1 MNVARRATL
10 ALISVTAVALMA
22 TGCSKGTAAA
32 GPTPTP
38 SASAR
43 PSSPARV
50 KILAPA
56 DGAVIHSSTV
66 TIRVKLT
73 GAKIVPATTTHLVPT
88 EGHLHVYLDNQI
100 AGMNFQLTD
109 QIGNLT
115 PGMHVL
121 RVEFVASDHLPW
133 DPRVFSQ
140 VAFEVQS

>member
-1 MNVARRATL
+1 MNVPRRGL
-10 ALISVTAVALMA
+10 AAAVALA
-22 TGCSKGTAAA
+22 ALALVASACAKGSSAAN
-32 GPTPTP
+32 PSPTP
-38 SASAR
+38 SSR

-50 KILAPA
+50 IIVSPTN
-56 DGAVIHSSTV
+56 GQVIHGSTV
-66 TIRVKLT
+66 RIRVKLV
-73 GAKIVPATTTHLVPT
+73 GAKIVPATTTHIVPT

-109 QIGNLT
+109 EIGNVS

-140 VAFEVQS
+140 VTFEMRS